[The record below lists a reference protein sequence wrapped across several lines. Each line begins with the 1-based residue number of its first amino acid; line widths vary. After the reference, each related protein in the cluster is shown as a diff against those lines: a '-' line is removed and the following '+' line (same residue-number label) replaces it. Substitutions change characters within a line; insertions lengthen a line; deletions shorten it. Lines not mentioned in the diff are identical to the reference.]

1 MSWANITW
9 IFLHSYAEKINI
21 NFLNNNK
28 NNCLGLVKYL
38 CTHLPC
44 PICSKHAYTYFS
56 KNDINNVTNKEE
68 LKKYLW
74 SFHNDVNIRLK
85 KPPFKYEDLEKYKY
99 AIFPKIAKKFIIE
112 YEKPYMY
119 TKTMNSWV
127 RKKFTKKV
135 RLFIYY
141 NRSQFA

>member
-1 MSWANITW
+1 MSWGNITW

-21 NFLNNNK
+21 DFLNNNK

-44 PICSKHAYTYFS
+44 PICSNHANKYFI
-56 KNDINNVTNKEE
+56 KNDINKITNKEE
-68 LKKYLW
+68 FKKYLW
-74 SFHNDVNIRLK
+74 AFHNDVNIRLK
-85 KPPFKYEDLEKYKY
+85 KTPFKYEYLENYKY
-99 AIFPKIAKKFIIE
+99 AVFSKITKKFLIE
-112 YEKPYMY
+112 YEKPYIY